1 MNDNN
6 ESTKETVPTPTPL
19 LKIIEDMLHDII
31 DKKKVNTRKRHEI
44 AETEKI
50 WTEIETLQWV
60 LLESLSIRRRRRLEG
75 LEEQHRYY

>member
-6 ESTKETVPTPTPL
+6 ESTKEAVPTPTPL
-19 LKIIEDMLHDII
+19 LKIIEDMLHDRIA
-31 DKKKVNTRKRHEI
+31 KKKVDTRKRHEI
-44 AETEKI
+44 AATEKI

-60 LLESLSIRRRRRLEG
+60 LLESLSIRRRRLLEG

>member
-1 MNDNN
+1 
-6 ESTKETVPTPTPL
+6 
-19 LKIIEDMLHDII
+19 MLHDII
-31 DKKKVNTRKRHEI
+31 AKKKVDTRKRHEI